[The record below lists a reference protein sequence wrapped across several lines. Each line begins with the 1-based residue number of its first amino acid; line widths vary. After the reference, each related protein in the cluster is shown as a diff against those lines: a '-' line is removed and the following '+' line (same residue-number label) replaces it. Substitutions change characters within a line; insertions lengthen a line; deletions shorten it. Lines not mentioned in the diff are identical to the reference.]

1 MSEDFK
7 RFSKRKPSKFHWF
20 IQGCIVTSIFAVV
33 GLISFAGGT
42 FFPNFWTLEKVQYE
56 FHKKEVEKVKY
67 LGLEEPAFEFND
79 KQTFIKAVG
88 KCIDYI
94 NFTTDKK
101 SRVPTSIIIAM
112 AGVES
117 GWGTSRFAK
126 EGHNL
131 FGIRTWDDNTPQM
144 KPKDIPDAKF
154 GVKKYPTKCA
164 SVQDMINILNNHPAY
179 EVFRKD
185 REKQIAK
192 GKWDY
197 EKLLIGIAPWSTNE
211 RYPKIIFQ
219 AIIDNKLP

>member
-1 MSEDFK
+1 MITKEFH
-7 RFSKRKPSKFHWF
+7 KRKQSRFHWF
-20 IQGCIVTSIFAVV
+20 IQGCIVTSIFVFV
-33 GLISFAGGT
+33 SLISFGVGT

-56 FHKKEVEKVKY
+56 FHKQEVEKVKY
-67 LGLEEPAFEFND
+67 LGLEEPSFEFND
-79 KQTFIKAVG
+79 KQTFMKAVG
-88 KCIDYI
+88 KCIDYV

-126 EGHNL
+126 EGNNL
-131 FGIRTWDDNTPQM
+131 FGIRTWDDNAPQM

-179 EVFRKD
+179 EKFRIE
-185 REKQIAK
+185 REKQISR
-192 GKWDY
+192 GKWNY
-197 EKLLIGIAPWSTNE
+197 EKLLVGIAPWSTND
-211 RYPKIIFQ
+211 RYAKIIFT
-219 AIIDNKLP
+219 AIVDNKLP